1 MPNPI
6 LLRHRYSRL
15 LVYPPLAVIVI
26 FLLWERYSNAADNNG
41 FDLAGALVPVDEI
54 HQGGPPRD
62 GIPALDNPSFVS
74 AEGAGF
80 LRPGDYVLGM
90 TRNGIAKAYPIR
102 ILNWHEIVNDSFGQ
116 EPVVVSYCPLCGTG
130 IAYGAYIDGAVRSFG
145 VSGLLYNSDLLLY
158 DRESES
164 LWSQIAG
171 KAISGPLKGQRL
183 TPLSVRHTTW
193 SEWRKQHPGSLVLSR
208 ETGYRRDY
216 NRDPYDG
223 YQQSEE
229 LYFPIKHRDRRY
241 HPKERVIGIELNG
254 TFKAYPFTEL
264 GRLKKQVLKDRI
276 GGEEIEIR
284 FNVPLR
290 SGQVFDREG
299 RELPSVNSFWFAW
312 TAFHPET
319 AVFQSTDQR

>member
-1 MPNPI
+1 MANPI
-6 LLRHRYSRL
+6 LLRHRFSRL
-15 LVYPPLAVIVI
+15 FVYLPLAVIVI
-26 FLLWERYSNAADNNG
+26 FLLWERYSNAGDSNG
-41 FDLAGALVPVDEI
+41 FDLADALVPIDEI

-62 GIPALDNPSFVS
+62 GIPALDNPIFLS
-74 AEGAGF
+74 ADQAGY
-80 LRPGDYVLGM
+80 LKEYDYVLGM
-90 TRNGIAKAYPIR
+90 TRNGISKAYPIR
-102 ILNWHEIVNDSFGQ
+102 ILNWHEIINDRFGQ

-130 IAYGAYIDGAVRSFG
+130 IAYGAFIDGAVRSFR

-183 TPLSVRHTTW
+183 KPLGVRHTTW
-193 SEWRKQHPGSLVLSR
+193 SAWRRQHPGSLVLSTQ
-208 ETGYRRDY
+208 TGYRRDY
-216 NRDPYDG
+216 SRDPYAG

-229 LYFPIKHRDRRY
+229 LYFPIKHLDRRY

-254 TFKAYPFTEL
+254 TFKAYPFAEL
-264 GRLKKQVLKDRI
+264 GRLKKRVLKDRI
-276 GGEEIEIR
+276 AGEEIEIR

-319 AVFQSTDQR
+319 AVFQSSGQP